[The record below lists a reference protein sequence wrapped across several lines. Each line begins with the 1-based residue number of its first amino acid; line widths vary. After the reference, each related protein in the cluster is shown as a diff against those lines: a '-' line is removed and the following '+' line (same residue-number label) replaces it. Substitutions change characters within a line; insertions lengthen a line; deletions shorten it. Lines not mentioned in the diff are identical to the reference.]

1 MIVCFMHKG
10 KVRKGKGKSW
20 VTRYSAGRAY
30 INFMMDQGEDGVI
43 ATMLVIMSG
52 W

>member
-1 MIVCFMHKG
+1 MHKG

-20 VTRYSAGRAY
+20 VTPYSAGGAY
-30 INFMMDQGEDGVI
+30 INFIMDQGEDGVI
-43 ATMLVIMSG
+43 ANMLIIMSR